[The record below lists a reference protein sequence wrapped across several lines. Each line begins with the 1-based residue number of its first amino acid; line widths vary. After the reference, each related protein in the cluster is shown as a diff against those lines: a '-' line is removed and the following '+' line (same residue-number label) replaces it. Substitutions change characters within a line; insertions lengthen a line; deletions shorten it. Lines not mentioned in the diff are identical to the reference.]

1 MELRAPE
8 GQETLR
14 VIITDLTEA
23 FSDVDHDDIAAV
35 ARHEFEELS
44 ARSKAPSFVGIISE
58 RKARERI
65 RTARLE
71 ALGRLNITQ
80 AS

>member
-1 MELRAPE
+1 MNLQAPE
-8 GQETLR
+8 GKDTLR

-44 ARSKAPSFVGIISE
+44 ARSKAPSFVGILSE
-58 RKARERI
+58 RRARERI

-71 ALGRLNITQ
+71 AIGRLSMTQ